1 MPKGEKM
8 SKDNKES
15 NKEDDKVEDDPEDD
29 LDKQWEMQDQIH
41 KVCKMK
47 GDSEERQKKWKEKYG

>member
-8 SKDNKES
+8 SKENEES
-15 NKEDDKVEDDPEDD
+15 IKGKDTIKDYPEDE
-29 LDKQWEMQDQIH
+29 LDKQWEKQDQIH

-47 GDSEERQKKWKEKYG
+47 GDSEERQKKWKDKYG